1 MRTTAISRT
10 LAALCLAMA
19 LRAGVCLHAEDGPLL
34 LWAQELA
41 AAGKTEALQRLA
53 GKDAAGLKGEALVVA
68 AAAKLRVR
76 VDFFLPNDNGLPAER
91 YFAVGAEKDRRFPW
105 ERILMVEA
113 APGKGA
119 IGCGRFQVRAVVSG
133 MQPLIGAEDPAAD
146 TLPLRLYRMFCND
159 LDDSEDLYVTAFRY
173 LYGEAKLDHAGLVRE
188 PDGMRVELKRLPMA
202 GGGATV
208 FVSEPIDVAKQDALN
223 PAAHS
228 APPSFAAFDSDAW
241 FAQQHKEEGDEE
253 PDGWAFAQAM
263 KKAGFVSA
271 GLAHPRPVRFYPLE
285 NLPYQFALALED
297 PQVLN
302 LRHVCGDFEGPLD
315 GRVCSALRTLPET
328 LRVGDARKYMKNL
341 GASRVLGRPVC
352 NGAFLVST
360 GVQKLVATAWAP
372 VLNGDRRW
380 RFAGLAHVTDGCM
393 DQVLV
398 RAPAHVFFFSG
409 HGYTT
414 MVQGL
419 PVALFNTCAKTNGAA
434 FEQNYLYQV
443 FATPRLPRPGHWGGL
458 DCGSA
463 PENCIELVEKWKR
476 EELNLRWLIV
486 VGCQNLSRTGS
497 PFRSS
502 SSSAGAMGDAVIH
515 CAGAKGVLGFSEHG
529 FSGASFLRRFVEK
542 SQEQTVAAAWRG
554 IFCDDFAKAYTWY
567 ERNEQYGQSRQ
578 YTYANSLS
586 AKVPAY
592 LVRHAA
598 LAERLT
604 PAEVVP
610 EAKGETV
617 EFCTDFAGRPVRE
630 SGSYSR

>member
-1 MRTTAISRT
+1 MRTTSFSPSYI
-10 LAALCLAMA
+10 ALCLALA
-19 LRAGVCLHAEDGPLL
+19 LWSGGCLHAEDRPVL

-41 AAGKTEALQRLA
+41 AAGQTSSLQKLA
-53 GKDAAGLKGEALVVA
+53 GRAGAGLKGKALAAA

-76 VDFFLPNDNGLPAER
+76 VDFFLPNDSGLPAER

-119 IGCGRFQVRAVVSG
+119 IGSGRFQVRAVVSG
-133 MQPLIGAEDPAAD
+133 LQPLIDAKDPAAE

-159 LDDSEDLYVTAFRY
+159 LDDSEDQYVTAFKH
-173 LYGEAKLDHAGLVRE
+173 LYGEAKFDNAGLVRE
-188 PDGMRVELKRLPMA
+188 PDGLRVELKRLPGS
-202 GGGATV
+202 GGGPAV
-208 FVSEPIDVAKQDALN
+208 FLSEPLDVAKQDALN
-223 PAAHS
+223 PAAHP

-241 FAQQHKEEGDEE
+241 FAQKHKEEGDEE

-271 GLAHPRPVRFYPLE
+271 GLAHPWPARFYPVE
-285 NLPYQFALALED
+285 SASYQFALALED

-302 LRHVCGDFEGPLD
+302 LRHPCRDFEGPLED
-315 GRVCSALRTLPET
+315 GVRSALGALPET
-328 LRVGDARKYMKNL
+328 LRVGEARKYMKNL

-380 RFAGLAHVTDGCM
+380 RFAGLAHATDGCM

-398 RAPAHVFFFSG
+398 RAPAHVFLFSG

-414 MVQGL
+414 SVEGL

-443 FATPRLPRPGHWGGL
+443 FATPRLPRPGDWRDL

-486 VGCQNLSRTGS
+486 VGCQNLDRSGS

-515 CAGAKGVLGFSEHG
+515 RAGAKGVLGFSDHG

-542 SQEQTVAAAWRG
+542 SQST
-554 IFCDDFAKAYTWY
+554 T
-567 ERNEQYGQSRQ
+567 
-578 YTYANSLS
+578 
-586 AKVPAY
+586 
-592 LVRHAA
+592 
-598 LAERLT
+598 
-604 PAEVVP
+604 
-610 EAKGETV
+610 
-617 EFCTDFAGRPVRE
+617 
-630 SGSYSR
+630 

>member
-1 MRTTAISRT
+1 MRTTSFSPSYI
-10 LAALCLAMA
+10 ALCLALA
-19 LRAGVCLHAEDGPLL
+19 LWSGGCLHAEDRPVL

-41 AAGKTEALQRLA
+41 AAGQTSSLQKLA
-53 GKDAAGLKGEALVVA
+53 GRAGAGLKGKALAAA

-76 VDFFLPNDNGLPAER
+76 VDFFLPNDSGLPAER

-119 IGCGRFQVRAVVSG
+119 IGSGRFQVRAVVSG
-133 MQPLIGAEDPAAD
+133 LQPLIDAKDPAAE

-159 LDDSEDLYVTAFRY
+159 LDDSEDQYVTAFKH
-173 LYGEAKLDHAGLVRE
+173 LYGEAKFDNAGLVRE
-188 PDGMRVELKRLPMA
+188 PDGLRVELKRLPGS
-202 GGGATV
+202 GGGPAV
-208 FVSEPIDVAKQDALN
+208 FLSEPLDVAKQDALN
-223 PAAHS
+223 PAAHP

-241 FAQQHKEEGDEE
+241 FAQKHKEEGDEE

-271 GLAHPRPVRFYPLE
+271 GLAHPWPARFYPVE
-285 NLPYQFALALED
+285 SASYQFALALED

-302 LRHVCGDFEGPLD
+302 LRHPCRDFEGPLED
-315 GRVCSALRTLPET
+315 GVRSALGALPET
-328 LRVGDARKYMKNL
+328 LRVGEARKYMKNL

-380 RFAGLAHVTDGCM
+380 RFAGLAHATDGCM

-398 RAPAHVFFFSG
+398 RAPAHVFLFSG

-414 MVQGL
+414 SVEGL

-443 FATPRLPRPGHWGGL
+443 FATPRLPRPGDWRDL

-486 VGCQNLSRTGS
+486 VGCQNLDRSGS

-515 CAGAKGVLGFSEHG
+515 RAGAKGVLGFSDHG

-542 SQEQTVAAAWRG
+542 SQAESVASAWRG
-554 IFCDDFAKAYTWY
+554 IFRDDFAKAYTWY
-567 ERNEQYGQSRQ
+567 ERNEEYGQSRQ

-586 AKVPAY
+586 SKVPAY
-592 LVRHAA
+592 LVRSEA

-604 PAEVVP
+604 PDEVVP
-610 EAKGETV
+610 VAKGETV